1 MKKVRFIPLVA
12 LSAIAMTG
20 LIGCSNDGGKMKVG
34 LICLHPASSSTY
46 DKNFVQAFKD
56 SAKKLGFKPVI
67 RENVPEGDKCQ
78 AVAENLAASGCKVV
92 FADSFGHEPYMIEAA
107 KKYPNVQF
115 CHATG
120 TSAATAGLNN
130 FHNAF
135 ASIYE
140 GRYLAGVVA
149 GMKLASME
157 GKAHKVGYVAAHAY
171 AEVISGYTAWF
182 LGVRSIVSDVTMDVR
197 YTDSWYDETDEKA
210 AANALISGGC
220 VLISQHADSYGAP
233 TACEE
238 AGVPNVTYNGSTA
251 KVAPETF
258 LVSSRINWSPYYE
271 RVVQAVMDAESPEKA
286 SFDTNN
292 NWSGGFAEGSVEL
305 SDLGKNVAP
314 GTAEKVAEVKAA
326 LANGSTR
333 VFDTSKFTI
342 GGAQP
347 SEENMAPN
355 TQWTFDYPAGTQ
367 FLTGGYYHESE
378 FRSAPSFDK
387 VIDGINELGHM
398 HPQE

>member
-20 LIGCSNDGGKMKVG
+20 LMGCSNDGGKMKVG

-46 DKNFVQAFKD
+46 DKNFVQAFKN

-120 TSAATAGLNN
+120 TNAASANLSN

-197 YTDSWYDETDEKA
+197 YTDSWYDEKDEKA

-258 LVSSRINWSPYYE
+258 MVSSRINWSPYYE

-286 SFDTNN
+286 KFDENN

-314 GTAEKVAEVKAA
+314 GTAEKIAEVKAA

-333 VFDTSKFTI
+333 VFDTSKFTVR
-342 GGAQP
+342 GAAP

-355 TQWTFDYPAGTQ
+355 KQWTFDYPEGTE
-367 FLTGGYYHESE
+367 FISGGYYHESE
-378 FRSAPSFDK
+378 FRSAPSFD
-387 VIDGINELGHM
+387 VIIDGINELGHM